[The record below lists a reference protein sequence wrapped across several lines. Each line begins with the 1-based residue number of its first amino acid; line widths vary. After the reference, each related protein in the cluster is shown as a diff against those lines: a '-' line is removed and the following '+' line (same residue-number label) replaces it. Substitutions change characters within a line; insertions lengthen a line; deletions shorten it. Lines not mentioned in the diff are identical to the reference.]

1 MTRLTLDISVSL
13 DSYATAANVRRE
25 VREWAA
31 GQDERGNEIRLHVAP
46 VLLGA
51 GIRLFEDLGDE
62 HLQLELIDAMP
73 GSMAMHLRYAS
84 AERAATG
91 ISPRS
96 ARSPLGSA

>member
-13 DSYATAANVRRE
+13 DGYATAANVRRE
-25 VREWAA
+25 EPMGDGGQQLHEWAA

-73 GSMAMHLRYAS
+73 SSKAMHLRYAV
-84 AERAATG
+84 R
-91 ISPRS
+91 
-96 ARSPLGSA
+96 